1 MDRNTTI
8 AFVLIGAILVVWLL
22 INTPEPT
29 EQTKKEQ
36 DTTIVTEQ
44 KGEKPSEII
53 PEEKPAE
60 ILKTDQ
66 GAESTLGIF
75 SIAETSTARIITIE
89 TDLAIYEL
97 STRGGNFHRI
107 FLKEFNNWYSAG
119 ATDTDNYY
127 KNSVQ
132 LINNSSAFYVFPRY
146 SSKPLPR

>member
-75 SIAETSTARIITIE
+75 SIAETSTERIITIE
-89 TDLAIYEL
+89 TDLAI
-97 STRGGNFHRI
+97 
-107 FLKEFNNWYSAG
+107 
-119 ATDTDNYY
+119 
-127 KNSVQ
+127 
-132 LINNSSAFYVFPRY
+132 
-146 SSKPLPR
+146 